1 VSVAQPITGIRPGE
15 IPENIFLCGDPE
27 RVDQISASWTETQIV
42 CRVREYRVISG
53 KLEGLAVAAAST
65 GIGAPSTAIL
75 VEELAKLGARR
86 LIRIGN
92 SGGLASGLNIGELV
106 VTTGCV
112 RDDGTS
118 TSYVHPSYP
127 AVADYR
133 LVTALMDAGLNS
145 GLPCHAGITWSLD
158 AFYIRNSVLGPEG
171 EMTSMSFQ
179 NYWNREHQTKV
190 EAMQAARV
198 INCEMEAGTL
208 LTLGNLF
215 GLQTACIC
223 VVSDLTPWPGPSA
236 IDLDRNMGTCIEVAG
251 RAMLSVSTLS

>member
-1 VSVAQPITGIRPGE
+1 MRPGE
-15 IPENIFLCGDPE
+15 IPENIFLCGDPA
-27 RVDQISASWTETQIV
+27 RVDQISSCWEETQIV
-42 CRVREYRVISG
+42 CQVREYRVISG
-53 KLEGLAVAAAST
+53 KFDGVSMAAAST

-75 VEELAKLGARR
+75 VEELAKLGAKR

-92 SGGLASGLNIGELV
+92 SGGLSPDLNIGELV

-118 TSYVHPSYP
+118 TSYVDPSYP
-127 AVADYR
+127 AVADHR
-133 LVTALMDAGLNS
+133 LVAALMEAGLKS
-145 GLPCHAGITWSLD
+145 GISCHAGITWSLD

-171 EMTSMSFQ
+171 KMTSMSFQ
-179 NYWNREHQTKV
+179 NYWNPEHQAKV
-190 EAMQAARV
+190 EAMQSARV
-198 INCEMEAGTL
+198 VNCEMEAGTL

-236 IDLDRNMGTCIEVAG
+236 IDLNRNMGTCIEVAL
-251 RAMLSVSTLS
+251 RAMLSVTTPPG